1 MPSYT
6 AISKS
11 DFDDRYSKLSE
22 VVNREYNLDTP
33 FLDSLLPLFSSNI
46 NKLTTQEDLDK
57 KFFVLNKD
65 ENYKSF
71 LHKAA
76 AENNLRLIIYLEKT
90 NHDIDLTDGLHRTAL
105 YVACDQLKLNAVQAL
120 LLRGAN
126 PNIGNTQLVAGI
138 RGDRTP
144 LNAVINSELI
154 DSSLVV
160 ANANNERIAAII
172 TKKLIDAGADVNLQT
187 GEENFSALHR
197 AILNRKP
204 LILQEI
210 INSDKAN
217 YELVSNDR
225 DTILH
230 MLVDYRSKDEKEN
243 GQAKMHEEKQMLDL
257 LLPHINS
264 IDEQDKNGNTALH
277 TAVINSNVD
286 VVETLYKKDYFFTG
300 IEKLF
305 RIPNNNGNTVLH
317 LAIQEAHRGPKILAL
332 LMRVATE
339 DDLNAKNNAG
349 ESPKELAIRLIN
361 QRVSLQ
367 NLLQNITIGKENL
380 DDAIVEHG
388 SEIDE
393 LNALRDV
400 NQLKEALIELNE
412 YKLNGQSI
420 HNKASKQFTVN
431 IEYVIHLID
440 EVNKN
445 HASLFTDN
453 LNSLSALKNIVATTH
468 QFVMGATTEFKEI
481 FEDTYLNSLN
491 SVQQTEYLAW
501 KNEQLKLPSSFL
513 NQEIIDPNLLNAHSE
528 HYFVAGELAYR
539 DGFNFYN
546 QGNYDEAIRRLRVST
561 VAFRTHYPQHRALA
575 NSYLQLGKAYQAKND
590 LINARE
596 NFKKSINIYTHL
608 KEYSE
613 LETTYQNLAETY
625 INDRKAALDYETDNQ
640 NKLLANSETEKLQAH
655 LALAG
660 LYKQIKEHPDA
671 FSLLEDDL
679 SAYESFHYKESYKLT
694 QGNLDNDAHVVL
706 QSEFGIAQHEK
717 LGTYNIKQCVAV
729 IVYDPFTQK
738 VVLSHFDK
746 FSGPLSF
753 IDQIR
758 QEFPGESK
766 LDFYLTGGRD
776 REVGKQ
782 ISDSNIDQVLKQIYA
797 YKERFDIKAT
807 DIGDKFSPEAI
818 VFDVESRELRQ
829 GMPNHPDSSLNSRVA
844 NFLIQERKDDYLRPP
859 NVVDFTK
866 SEIERTKT
874 FTQEQEEKINGE
886 YTDFEQEIDQTQGW
900 NHDSK
905 FFLLMESKK
914 EVAGFNPDFNTGL
927 LRKHHYSGAPV
938 YYQPGLPP
946 LARPNEENGL
956 NALDNLHID
965 EQLNNPI
972 LLDPIINQ
980 ANHEVI
986 PIDDLDSI
994 NVNDLVGAGFCMGR
1008 SRREIDTRFKREAIC
1023 VFDSEKIIEKIKVY
1037 PESKRSDILQKL
1049 EAEKPEIGGSKQAE
1063 LTTLINNHRVTQ
1075 HLNTV
1080 GKFSSHLIDG
1090 MFSEEAVAGLFKGD
1104 PTAAVK
1110 LAGLNLVNRALL
1122 KGSELLEQK
1131 RLLALAT
1138 GMKGLGFGLGARVI
1152 TKGTSLLA
1160 GYDLYNQIKALQ
1172 NNTNSTDAI
1181 VGIVSDGIQI
1191 GTDLLRGGIEVA
1203 EISSERFAAMGISV
1217 IAGPAGEI
1225 VVTAVMLGDRIYDD
1239 VEIVDKEDHHVHLS
1253 GWEKFKEG
1261 GRAFLFFSPA
1271 VYISRM
1277 IEKAAEYE
1285 RKLAIQSKLF
1295 EQIPEIKHIII
1306 PAIERKGEKC
1316 RVVIGEQTC
1325 TGGGLLFPPTCTNE
1339 KTVCDPIYTDVLY
1352 NAVYFQNKL
1361 IGFELTRLRITVPAG
1376 SELLCV
1382 PTENDGSGEVLS
1394 EQGAYAC
1401 DDAIGLTNTNN
1412 TVGEIAYFNL
1422 GLGEDHAVG
1431 FERTPNVFMVN
1442 NGAKDFKGGEGD
1454 DSFIVQATQIWTARP
1469 KDREGIGGLNGAE
1482 GSDSLILSGFQPTTD
1497 RIEINLNEGYLQ
1509 AGNNTLALN
1518 SIEKLVGGAFPVSI
1532 TAACGT
1538 EMIDMAGGLTVN
1550 NPNTLLI
1557 PCNANCDYDLKMH
1570 LHPNTNVTNAA
1581 AIGNFTYYIL
1591 PGNGLVSVDLTAT
1604 ENYPN
1609 TQHQFVFNTPIS
1621 EVSSKVFASKSTNE
1635 QLQTMKL
1642 NFIAGLE
1649 FQLNT
1654 NLSNNTRLHFV
1665 DSETSAE
1672 FKMGKQNGY
1681 VFLTTKLNIEDIMR
1695 IYPAVASRLNIIFI
1709 INTSENETVIIGH
1722 QGQEVMRNNLRAQR
1736 THLHGNGGEGLFV
1749 MDANSS
1755 RDFRSQLPLN
1765 EVIIY
1770 HAKNDT
1776 HIDSLDFRKLHNQIQ
1791 ILNATAE
1798 IFFRTSNRINKLGN
1812 DVLLQLVMK
1821 PKNSERRI
1829 NIINIC
1835 LKDALINQWYKQYL
1849 HVVLNIAPNMIVGPR
1864 SNLYLKPIDFHIK
1877 AESMSIGVKDIEEN
1891 TIIIIPEGNDSD
1903 NFAFYHHNRTNLIF
1917 TNSLNNLSVGFTP
1930 ITILFKNFYQEPK
1943 LATLVIKFANTH
1955 TKIRLRN
1962 KVTNNQIADF
1972 DMAWKTHTQALQK
1985 DSLAIINSDRSFS
1998 SVIKNVSSSRLWH
2011 DRYFSND
2018 INASLIEIPTD
2029 VNSIEDN
2036 ELSVSRRRRDVE
2048 RLLDSVSSNA
2058 AAHHNG
2064 IIQKTFKA
2072 VNSVMNSL
2080 FSSNFEDKI
2089 LDMADH
2095 YEKSQYPIK
2104 ALSKGAK
2111 HSRRKAVKSPVKQV
2125 NDSTKQKI
2133 LESPRQV
2140 QNLVLPNKTFKKT
2153 DRIQAHKKS
2162 AVAETCKRT
2171 SLFKPVQTKESYN
2184 PQNTRE
2190 NKQNSYANHNQIKLG
2205 QITSGN
2211 LHKIGH
2217 QAKHLHSKSLVK
2229 VSLAGENHQHSYQQA
2244 RQQAGKSGIS
2254 QVTASSNV
2262 NATLLLFN
2270 VMSRYKCQQPLNAKV
2285 ARWSEQVD
2293 RQKQK
2298 ISGKP
2303 MGLRL

>member
-6 AISKS
+6 SISEQEFNIRYNKLVNYLSS
-11 DFDDRYSKLSE
+11 DINADKEFLQQVHELMILLSSDTEVLTTPNDLNKKLL
-22 VVNREYNLDTP
+22 VLNREKN
-33 FLDSLLPLFSSNI
+33 
-46 NKLTTQEDLDK
+46 DK
-57 KFFVLNKD
+57 CFF
-65 ENYKSF
+65 
-71 LHKAA
+71 HKAA
-76 AENNLRLIIYLEKT
+76 IEENLRIMIFLKT
-90 NHDIDLTDGLHRTAL
+90 MKHNINRLDKSRRSPL
-105 YVACDQLKLNAVQAL
+105 YDACDQLKLRSVHTL
-120 LLRGAN
+120 LELGAN
-126 PNIGNTQLVAGI
+126 PYKKNTVLK
-138 RGDRTP
+138 RNDKLP
-144 LNAVINSELI
+144 LNAVIDSQLI
-154 DSSLVV
+154 DSRLAVV
-160 ANANNERIAAII
+160 NPANERIGLLIVE
-172 TKKLIDAGADVNLQT
+172 KLIIAEADVNLQT
-187 GEENFSALHR
+187 GPEKFSPLHR
-197 AILNRKP
+197 AIINRKP
-204 LILQEI
+204 LILQKI
-210 INSDKAN
+210 INSGEAN
-217 YELVSNDR
+217 YELVSSDG

-230 MLVDYRSKDEKEN
+230 MLVDYRSKDEKEKE
-243 GQAKMHEEKQMLDL
+243 QYQMQEEKQMLDL
-257 LLPHINS
+257 LIPHITR
-264 IDEQDKNGNTALH
+264 IDQQDKDGNTAFH
-277 TAVINSNVD
+277 KAVINSNVD
-286 VVETLYKKDYFFTG
+286 VVKALYKKDYLFSG

-305 RIPNNNGNTVLH
+305 GIPNNNGDTVLH
-317 LAIQEAHRGPKILAL
+317 LAIEEAHRGPKILTL

-339 DDLNAKNNAG
+339 EDLNVKNKAG
-349 ESPKELAIRLIN
+349 ESPKELAMRLTH
-361 QRVSLQ
+361 QAKEWPT
-367 NLLQNITIGKENL
+367 LLENIATASKNL
-380 DDAIVEHG
+380 DDTLHEHEFEIN
-388 SEIDE
+388 EIDVI
-393 LNALRDV
+393 RDI
-400 NQLKEALIELNE
+400 NQLKDALINLNE
-412 YKLNGQSI
+412 CKLNHQSI
-420 HNKASKQFTVN
+420 HDYTSKEFTGDIKDLIQAVN
-431 IEYVIHLID
+431 GD
-440 EVNKN
+440 
-445 HASLFTDN
+445 HATLFTNIDN
-453 LNSLSALKNIVATTH
+453 AVSALSNVVIMAD
-468 QFVMGATTEFKEI
+468 QFITGTRMEFNE
-481 FEDTYLNSLN
+481 FFNSLN

-501 KNEQLKLPSSFL
+501 KNEQLKLPSSFS
-513 NQEIIDPNLLNAHSE
+513 NQEVIDPNLLKSHKE
-528 HYFVAGELAYR
+528 HYFIAGELAYR
-539 DGFNFYN
+539 DGFDYYN
-546 QGNYDEAIRRLRVST
+546 QGNFDEAIRRLRVST
-561 VAFRTHYPQHRALA
+561 VAFRTHYPQHRLLA
-575 NSYLQLGKAYQAKND
+575 NSYLQLGKAYQANNN
-590 LINARE
+590 LVSARE
-596 NFKKSINIYTHL
+596 NFKKSIEIYIQL
-608 KEYSE
+608 KEYE
-613 LETTYQNLAETY
+613 KLETTYQDLATTY
-625 INDRKAALDYETDNQ
+625 INESDVAATNYETENK
-640 NKLLANSETEKLQAH
+640 NKLLNTQSEAEKLQTH

-660 LYKQIKEHPDA
+660 LYKEIRGCP
-671 FSLLEDDL
+671 FGTRTGTLSLVPEDEL
-679 SAYESFHYKESYKLT
+679 SVYESYHYKESYKFT
-694 QGNLDNDAHVVL
+694 QGSPDNEAHLVL

-717 LGTYNIKQCVAV
+717 LGTYNIQQCVAV
-729 IVYDPFTQK
+729 VIYDPFTQK

-746 FSGPLSF
+746 ATGPLSF
-753 IDQIR
+753 MDQIR
-758 QEFPGESK
+758 QEFPGKSK
-766 LDFYLTGGRD
+766 LDLYLSGGRD
-776 REVGKQ
+776 RVHDKQ
-782 ISDSNIDQVLKQIYA
+782 TSDNNIDQVLKQIYA

-807 DIGDKFSPEAI
+807 DIGDKASPEAI
-818 VFDVESRELRQ
+818 VFDVEARELKLA
-829 GMPNHPDSSLNSRVA
+829 MPNHPDSSLNSRVA

-866 SEIERTKT
+866 SETERTKV
-874 FTQEQEEKINGE
+874 FTQKQEERIKEE
-886 YTDFEQEIDQTQGW
+886 YEDFDHEVGQTQGW

-905 FFLLMESKK
+905 FFLLMESNKDVLRFK
-914 EVAGFNPDFNTGL
+914 PDFNQGL
-927 LRKHHYSGAPV
+927 LGKHYYSGVPV

-946 LARPNEENGL
+946 LAPANEEND
-956 NALDNLHID
+956 LDDLEHLHID
-965 EQLNNPI
+965 NLFENNDLPY
-972 LLDPIINQ
+972 PEINQ
-980 ANHEVI
+980 SNHDVM
-986 PIDDLDSI
+986 PAIDDLDAI
-994 NVNDLVGAGFCMGR
+994 NLDDMSHELGCVTT
-1008 SRREIDTRFKREAIC
+1008 RRRRDTKLCLA
-1023 VFDSEKIIEKIKVY
+1023 SEKIIE
-1037 PESKRSDILQKL
+1037 ILEKSSEKQRYEL
-1049 EAEKPEIGGSKQAE
+1049 LGEIEAQKPEIAGSKKEEVA
-1063 LTTLINNHRVTQ
+1063 TLIHNRRIIE
-1075 HLNTV
+1075 HLKTV
-1080 GKFSSHLIDG
+1080 GRYSSGLIDT
-1090 MFSEEAVAGLFKGD
+1090 MFSEEAAAKLFNGD
-1104 PTAAVK
+1104 PTATFK
-1110 LAGLNLVNRALL
+1110 LAGLNLVNRVLL
-1122 KGSELLEQK
+1122 KGAELLEQK

-1138 GMKGLGFGLGARVI
+1138 GMKGLGFGLGARVV

-1160 GYDLYNQIKALQ
+1160 VYDLYNQIKVLQ

-1191 GTDLLRGGIEVA
+1191 GIDLLRGSIEVA
-1203 EISSERFAAMGISV
+1203 EITSERFAAMGISV

-1225 VVTAVMLGDRIYDD
+1225 VVGAVMLVDRIYDD
-1239 VEIVDKEDHHVHLS
+1239 VEIVDKENHHVHLS

-1261 GRAFLFFSPA
+1261 GRAFLFIAPA
-1271 VYISRM
+1271 AYISRM
-1277 IEKAAEYE
+1277 IEKATEYE

-1295 EQIPEIKHIII
+1295 EQIPGIKHIII

-1339 KTVCDPIYTDVLY
+1339 KTVCDPIYTDVLD
-1352 NAVYFQNKL
+1352 NSVYFQNKL

-1431 FERTPNVFMVN
+1431 FKNTPNVFITN
-1442 NGAKDFKGGEGD
+1442 NGAKDYEGGNGD
-1454 DSFIVQATQIWTARP
+1454 DTYILQATQVWTALP
-1469 KDREGIGGLNGAE
+1469 TDRAGIGGLNGAE
-1482 GSDSLILSGFQPTTD
+1482 GSDTLILSGFQPTTD

-1509 AGNNTLALN
+1509 AGNNTLALT

-1557 PCNANCDYDLKMH
+1557 PSNANCDYDLKMH
-1570 LHPNTNVTNAA
+1570 LHPNTNVTNEA

-1591 PGNGLVSVDLTAT
+1591 PGKGLVSVDLTAT
-1604 ENYPN
+1604 ENDPN

-1798 IFFRTSNRINKLGN
+1798 IFFRTPNRINKLGN

-1821 PKNSERRI
+1821 PKNSEHRI

-1891 TIIIIPEGNDSD
+1891 TIIIIPEGNAPD

-1930 ITILFKNFYQEPK
+1930 VTILFENFYQEPK

-1972 DMAWKTHTQALQK
+1972 DMVRKIHAQVLQE
-1985 DSLAIINSDRSFS
+1985 DSVAIINGNRSFS
-1998 SVIKNVSSSRLWH
+1998 SVIKNVSSSQLWH

-2018 INASLIEIPTD
+2018 INASSIEIQTEINF
-2029 VNSIEDN
+2029 VKDN
-2036 ELSVSRRRRDVE
+2036 GLGSRRRRNAE

-2140 QNLVLPNKTFKKT
+2140 QNLVLSNKTFKKT

-2162 AVAETCKRT
+2162 AAAETYKRT
-2171 SLFKPVQTKESYN
+2171 SLFKPVQTNESYN
-2184 PQNTRE
+2184 PQNTRG
-2190 NKQNSYANHNQIKLG
+2190 NKQNSYANHNQIKLD
-2205 QITSGN
+2205 QIASGN

-2217 QAKHLHSKSLVK
+2217 QTKQLHSKLLVK
-2229 VSLAGENHQHSYQQA
+2229 ASLAGENHQHSYQQA

-2254 QVTASSNV
+2254 QVTATSNV

-2298 ISGKP
+2298 ISGRP